1 MKIYAAFA
9 SWYLV
14 VLFHAWP
21 SVTLALERALVEV
34 VIYEPSSGGDYKTY
48 TYELEG
54 TFSNAGAAT
63 SAEGDI
69 LEIHP
74 LGLCNTSDDNDLYE
88 YGWVGVVKLMPP
100 DELNEPCFTLLEKVK
115 RAMQRGATAIIFDT
129 TDHPEAATELN
140 AATTKIARPVVL
152 IDGKDAKKLMN
163 IMKNQKVSRARI
175 QYSVAGYTPQRASNE
190 YFDMVIFM
198 TFFILV
204 SIICFILLLKIKWRQ
219 KQKESSLTRM
229 ALHALS
235 RMETRKYHRDS
246 SESSRTK
253 EDNGNF
259 SDAEST
265 MSTQSDTISSKCV
278 ICLEKFEDGQDVR
291 IVPCRHEFH
300 KECVDPWL
308 LSNYTCPLCMLNIVE
323 KEGTTNKP
331 RRARHWFIR
340 RCGRCLSRADSFRSS
355 ISSIPQYMVEA
366 PTQTYN
372 SIQNVTTDA
381 NSNESHAHSS
391 VVDLSCSEGHVESDS
406 VSLKELR
413 TNCENY
419 ASTSSIKSTCVSVQ
433 GYMSPYEEAKS
444 YTHQVVVVAP
454 ITADML
460 DVSQEDIV

>member
-1 MKIYAAFA
+1 MKI
-9 SWYLV
+9 SSTLLWSLL

-34 VIYEPSSGGDYKTY
+34 VIYEPSSGGDYTTY

-69 LEIHP
+69 LEVHP

-88 YGWVGVVKLMPP
+88 YGWVGVVKLTPP

-115 RAMQRGATAIIFDT
+115 RAMHRGATAIIFDI

-163 IMKNQKVSRARI
+163 IVKNQKVSRARI

-235 RMETRKYHRDS
+235 RMETRKYNSGSSDSLHTREDS
-246 SESSRTK
+246 S
-253 EDNGNF
+253 NI

-265 MSTQSDTISSKCV
+265 MSAQSEETNSKCV
-278 ICLEKFEDGQDVR
+278 ICLEKFKDGQDVR

-300 KECVDPWL
+300 KDCVDPWL

-323 KEGTTNKP
+323 REGTTHKP
-331 RRARHWFIR
+331 RRARHWFAR
-340 RCGRCLSRADSFRSS
+340 RCGRCLSNTDSIRSS
-355 ISSIPQYMVEA
+355 LSSIAQYVPES
-366 PTQTYN
+366 PTHMYN
-372 SIQNVTTDA
+372 STPNVPTDA
-381 NSNESHAHSS
+381 NKNESDTRSS
-391 VVDLSCSEGHVESDS
+391 VVDLSSSQGHLESDNI
-406 VSLKELR
+406 SLQELR
-413 TNCENY
+413 TNSENH
-419 ASTSSIKSTCVSVQ
+419 ASTGSLRSISVQ
-433 GYMSPYEEAKS
+433 GYMSPYEERKS

-454 ITADML
+454 ITAEML

>member
-1 MKIYAAFA
+1 MKF
-9 SWYLV
+9 YLALV
-14 VLFHAWP
+14 WSLLLHAWP
-21 SVTLALERALVEV
+21 SVTLALEKALVEV
-34 VIYEPSSGGDYKTY
+34 VIYEHSSGGDYTTH

-54 TFSNAGAAT
+54 KFSNAGAAT

-74 LGLCNTSDDNDLYE
+74 LGLCNTSDDGDLYE
-88 YGWVGVVKLMPP
+88 YGWVGVVKLTPP
-100 DELNEPCFTLLEKVK
+100 DKLNEPCFTLLEKVK
-115 RAMQRGATAIIFDT
+115 RAMQRGATAIIFDI

-140 AATTKIARPVVL
+140 SASDKIERPVVL

-163 IMKNQKVSRARI
+163 IVKNQRVSRARI

-204 SIICFILLLKIKWRQ
+204 SIVCFILLLKIKWRQ

-235 RMETRKYHRDS
+235 RMETRKYHSGSSDS
-246 SESSRTK
+246 SSTRE
-253 EDNGNF
+253 ENGNI
-259 SDAEST
+259 SDTEST
-265 MSTQSDTISSKCV
+265 LSTQSDGHNSKCV
-278 ICLEKFEDGQDVR
+278 ICLEKFKDGQDVR

-300 KECVDPWL
+300 KDCVDPWL

-323 KEGTTNKP
+323 REGTTNKP
-331 RRARHWFIR
+331 RRARHWFTR
-340 RCGRCLSRADSFRSS
+340 RCGRCLSNTDSIRSS
-355 ISSIPQYMVEA
+355 MSSIAQYMPE
-366 PTQTYN
+366 TQTHN
-372 SIQNVTTDA
+372 STPDLSIGT
-381 NSNESHAHSS
+381 NSNESNTHSS
-391 VVDLSCSEGHVESDS
+391 TVVDLSSSQGHLDGDNIC
-406 VSLKELR
+406 LQELR
-413 TNCENY
+413 TNCENHSS
-419 ASTSSIKSTCVSVQ
+419 STSLRSVSSQ
-433 GYMSPYEEAKS
+433 GYMSPYEERKS

>member
-1 MKIYAAFA
+1 MKIYSVLAW
-9 SWYLV
+9 SLLL
-14 VLFHAWP
+14 LFHAWP

-34 VIYEPSSGGDYKTY
+34 VIYEHSSGGEYTTF

-74 LGLCNTSDDNDLYE
+74 LGLCNTSDERDLYE
-88 YGWVGVVKLMPP
+88 YGWVGVVRLTPP

-115 RAMQRGATAIIFDT
+115 RATQRGATAIIFDV
-129 TDHPEAATELN
+129 TDYPDAATELN

-163 IMKNQKVSRARI
+163 IIKNQKVSRARI

-190 YFDMVIFM
+190 YFDMVVFM

-204 SIICFILLLKIKWRQ
+204 SIVCFVLLLKIKWRQ

-235 RMETRKYHRDS
+235 RMETRKYHSGSSDS
-246 SESSRTK
+246 PSTK
-253 EDNGNF
+253 EDNGNL

-265 MSTQSDTISSKCV
+265 LSAQTEATNSKCV
-278 ICLEKFEDGQDVR
+278 ICLEKFKDGQDVR

-300 KECVDPWL
+300 KDCIDPWL

-323 KEGTTNKP
+323 REGPTNKP
-331 RRARHWFIR
+331 RRARHWFTR
-340 RCGRCLSRADSFRSS
+340 RCGRCLSDTDSIRSS
-355 ISSIPQYMVEA
+355 VSSIAQYIPES
-366 PTQTYN
+366 QTHMYN
-372 SIQNVTTDA
+372 SMHNVSSDA
-381 NSNESHAHSS
+381 NGNESGNHSSS
-391 VVDLSCSEGHVESDS
+391 VVDLSSSQRYLEDNST
-406 VSLKELR
+406 SLQDLR
-413 TNCENY
+413 TNCESH
-419 ASTSSIKSTCVSVQ
+419 ASSSSLRSVSVQ
-433 GYMSPYEEAKS
+433 GYISPYEERRS

-454 ITADML
+454 ITEDMV